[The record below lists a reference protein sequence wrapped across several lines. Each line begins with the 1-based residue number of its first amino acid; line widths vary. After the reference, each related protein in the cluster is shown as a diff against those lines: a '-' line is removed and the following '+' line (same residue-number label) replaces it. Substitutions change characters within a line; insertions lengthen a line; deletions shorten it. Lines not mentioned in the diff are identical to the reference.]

1 MTAHHYPSSPV
12 LNSGIK
18 DMNQTSAKP
27 KLLVRDLWKV
37 YGAGAPSL
45 FSGRADQPTDDDL
58 EKHGLFGAVRSASF
72 EIWPGELI
80 TVMGLSGSG
89 KSTLVRAVSRLI
101 EPTYG
106 QVWLDDEDLL
116 AASPKR
122 LIELRRHRMGMVFQN
137 YALLP
142 HRTVL
147 ENVALPLEVRGEG
160 RAKREE
166 RARQMIELV
175 GLKNR
180 IDHFPTQLSGGQQQR
195 VGIARS
201 LAVDPD
207 VWFLDEPFS
216 ALDPLIRHE
225 LQDEL
230 LRLQKIVKKTILFI
244 THDFDEAI
252 RLANRIIIMEEG
264 RIVQIGTPEEIV
276 LQPKDAYIANFTKN
290 VRRADVI
297 SVGSLASP
305 GRPVGVDN
313 AVPAASKVI
322 DVAERIL
329 AAPGPVGVVD
339 GDNKLIGSVTH
350 EQVIA
355 MLLERPSM
363 STAS

>member
-1 MTAHHYPSSPV
+1 MT
-12 LNSGIK
+12 
-18 DMNQTSAKP
+18 TEAKP
-27 KLLVRDLWKV
+27 KLRIRDLWKV
-37 YGAGAPSL
+37 YGPRASEIFADRSTPPTEEEL
-45 FSGRADQPTDDDL
+45 GRHA
-58 EKHGLFGAVRSASF
+58 LFGAVKGASF
-72 EIWPGELI
+72 DIWPGELI

-101 EPTYG
+101 EPTWG
-106 QVWLDDEDLL
+106 HVLLDDEDLL
-116 AASPKR
+116 AANPAR

-147 ENVALPLEVRGEG
+147 ENVALPLEVRGEPK
-160 RAKREE
+160 APREE
-166 RARQMIELV
+166 RARQMVDLV
-175 GLKNR
+175 GLTNR

-207 VWFLDEPFS
+207 IWFLDEPFS

-230 LRLQKIVKKTILFI
+230 LRLQKIVRKTILFI

-276 LQPKDAYIANFTKN
+276 LNPKDQYIANFTKN

-297 SVGSLASP
+297 TAGSLARPHEGPVGGTVAGGTRIIDAAGQVLGSEA
-305 GRPVGVDN
+305 PVGVLD
-313 AVPAASKVI
+313 AQGRLLGALSK
-322 DVAERIL
+322 AEVL
-329 AAPGPVGVVD
+329 DMV
-339 GDNKLIGSVTH
+339 
-350 EQVIA
+350 
-355 MLLERPSM
+355 LERP
-363 STAS
+363 AA